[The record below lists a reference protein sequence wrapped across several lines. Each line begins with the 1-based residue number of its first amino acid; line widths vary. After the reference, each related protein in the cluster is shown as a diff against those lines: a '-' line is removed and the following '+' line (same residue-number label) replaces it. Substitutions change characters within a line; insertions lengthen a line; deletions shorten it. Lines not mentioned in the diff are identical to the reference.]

1 LLALLAHI
9 SIERGSFNG
18 IWFFEIHWRARAFLI
33 AERSRR
39 FLRLLL
45 LFADLIEDELATS
58 ALTLSIHVFSIIVD
72 SVMRNSMR

>member
-1 LLALLAHI
+1 LLALLAYI